1 VHTRRKT
8 FAALAATL
16 LATTA
21 IGLTTAA
28 PVQAAPTDIA
38 ARLAAIPGMTV
49 VSEEAPPTAGHRFF
63 FLTYRQPVDHTNPG
77 GPTFEQRLQLLHRDV
92 SRPMIL
98 HTTGYDMPEYAFRSE
113 PTVLVDGNQV
123 SVEQRFFTPS
133 RPNPA
138 DWSKLDIWQAA
149 TDHHRIVQ
157 ALKSVYSAK
166 WLSTGASKGGM
177 TSVYHR
183 RFYPRDVDGVV
194 AYVAPNDPDNRDD
207 HAYDDF
213 FDSVGSTPACR
224 TALKTLQDE
233 ALSRRTDMVSRY
245 DALAAEQDLHFD
257 KVFGTTDKAFEMAV
271 LDTEWAF
278 WQYNSEANCDVPGRD
293 ASSDDIFA
301 FIDQIAGFGFYAD
314 EGILPY
320 APYFYQAAT
329 QLGWPQPKFR
339 YLADG
344 LHYPGLYQA
353 NSSLQPDLKSRHDAW
368 PMTDVDHWVTKT
380 SSQMLFVYGSND
392 PWGAERF
399 RPSGKDSYV
408 YTAPGANH
416 GANIARLTAPDAAAA
431 RATVLRWAGVSSSS
445 AQRSPS
451 TAALDAR
458 NPDLQR
464 RPI

>member
-1 VHTRRKT
+1 MHNRRRT
-8 FAALAATL
+8 FAAMAATL

-21 IGLTTAA
+21 IGLTTTASAHAA
-28 PVQAAPTDIA
+28 PADIA
-38 ARLAAIPGMTV
+38 DRLAAIPGMTV
-49 VSEEAPPTAGHRFF
+49 VSEEAPPSPGHRFF
-63 FLTYRQPVDHTNPG
+63 FLTYRQPVDHTNPS

-98 HTTGYDMPEYAFRSE
+98 HTTGYDMPEYAFRAE
-113 PTVLVDGNQV
+113 PTQLVDGNQI
-123 SVEQRFFTPS
+123 SVEQRFFEPS

-138 DWSKLDIWQAA
+138 KWDKLDIWQAA
-149 TDHHRIVQ
+149 TDHHRITQ
-157 ALKSVYSAK
+157 ALKGVYAAK

-183 RFYPRDVDGVV
+183 RFYSRDVDGVV
-194 AYVAPNDPDNRDD
+194 AYVAPSDPDNRDD
-207 HAYDDF
+207 RAYDEF

-224 TALKTLQDE
+224 TALKELQDE
-233 ALSRRTDMVSRY
+233 ALSRRTDMVNRY
-245 DALAAEQDLHFD
+245 DALAAEQGLHFD
-257 KVFGTTDKAFEMAV
+257 RVFGSTDKAFEMAV

-293 ASSDDIFA
+293 ATSDEIFA

-320 APYFYQAAT
+320 APYYYQAAT

-344 LHYPGLYQA
+344 LHYPALYQA
-353 NSSLQPDLKSRHDAW
+353 NSSLPAELKSRHDAW
-368 PMTDVDHWVTKT
+368 PMADVDNWVTKK
-380 SSQMLFVYGSND
+380 SSQMLFVYGSDD
-392 PWGAERF
+392 PWGAEPF
-399 RPSGKDSYV
+399 HPSNKDSFTF
-408 YTAPGANH
+408 TAPGANH
-416 GANIARLTAPDAAAA
+416 GANIARLNAADAAAA
-431 RATVLRWAGVSSSS
+431 RATVLRWAGVS
-445 AQRSPS
+445 AQTAQQSTA

-458 NPDLQR
+458 NPDLER